1 MEETCNHCYGHQ
13 VSVSA
18 LHEIQLISQR
28 VECIPIHKTLTRTC
42 QLWQLKLLLHPIVC
56 AANIV
61 EIPNSCLV
69 NTESKKN
76 LSEKPSLTK
85 I

>member
-42 QLWQLKLLLHPIVC
+42 QLWQLELLFHPIVRVYTRKC

-61 EIPNSCLV
+61 EKHEHNLV
-69 NTESKKN
+69 VGQ
-76 LSEKPSLTK
+76 
-85 I
+85 